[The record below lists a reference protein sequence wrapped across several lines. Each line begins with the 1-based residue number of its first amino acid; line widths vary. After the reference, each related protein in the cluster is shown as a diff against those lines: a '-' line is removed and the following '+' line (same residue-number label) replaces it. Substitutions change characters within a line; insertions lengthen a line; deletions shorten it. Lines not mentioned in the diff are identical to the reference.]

1 MPAIQETACN
11 AGHPGLHPWVHKIPW
26 RRKWQP
32 TSIFLPG
39 KSHGQRR
46 VQSMGS
52 QRVGHDWATKP
63 LLFIR
68 MRFYNSQSISRN
80 MFLKGTLNQPCDI
93 IIGGFITPIF
103 QLSKWSTRAVQFFE
117 LDLVYYLMQPSF
129 ESLYISLSI
138 LQRI

>member
-1 MPAIQETACN
+1 MPAMQETSCN
-11 AGHPGLHPWVHKIPW
+11 AGDPGVHPWVDKIPW

-52 QRVGHDWATKP
+52 QRVGHDWVTKP

-80 MFLKGTLNQPCDI
+80 MFLTGTLNQPCET
-93 IIGGFITPIF
+93 IIGGFITLIF

-117 LDLVYYLMQPSF
+117 LDLVYYMMQPSF

-138 LQRI
+138 LQRN